1 MLFIRSI
8 HLSGS
13 AIVSFVTALQQVS
26 SIELHQ
32 EKPPRIFS
40 LQKLVEVTDY
50 NMNRVYFTWARIWS
64 SLRDHFAFAC
74 LHPSVYVRLCALDA
88 LRQLAA
94 KFLSQRKRERA
105 LFHFR
110 EEFLLPF
117 LTVIGNPGSQE
128 AVKEYVLDILKHLIA
143 SRGKQI
149 QSGWRVVLL
158 CLHAAATDIVSKAA
172 GSRDASTLGGS
183 LPEEEEETAGAAA
196 VREQL
201 KQRLS
206 LVFSILVDSLSGYL
220 PALVGEDISHAV
232 STLSLIAA
240 NPFDA
245 HLATDAIH
253 KLEDT
258 ALALIE
264 AGGNEEASAAFLLHK
279 QRASASEKSS
289 LAAFPHP
296 TTPANAAARP
306 FNFSAFVAILLALGQ
321 LACRCGGGA
330 AGGFGVA
337 GETAALSRPPVA
349 VAAAAAAAAAR
360 SSRETPQSRAVM
372 RKASLLAA
380 TPRSSQDTAP
390 LQTQQQHAETAR
402 MPPRVPEAA
411 GKKTLLPETRFSSE
425 ASSKMPAPESLA
437 GRRETALAAL
447 FRLLQHHGALLA
459 VPFVALVVGV
469 FFHASSSPVPRKEI
483 LPTSVAHTQELSL
496 TASLTALFPRLSFSP
511 DAFNQ
516 TAPRALLARA
526 AVPPEALRLSFG
538 LYFERFPWSNSQ
550 QQHDLQQQPTRAD
563 RDADAHVSNAVL
575 EGLLYEEASAC
586 TDVASAGDPLPLEDR
601 QLLLRC
607 LPESVCSS
615 SASSKAMH
623 ASGSPFDNLAK
634 LPFDPQDVATRC
646 VAQLLLIDVLQKE
659 VVNLLPMPLEALRL
673 LLCCFEGSFLFA
685 FLYNEQVSLR
695 AKLQRC
701 GFMSE
706 LKQLPG
712 LLKQQREAAAAAAAL
727 LLAALRAEHSPD
739 SLLRADG
746 ECLPPLSAGD
756 SASAEAATA
765 SGGARLSAFAISRYM
780 RFCRWHI
787 AQYLRKEQ
795 ELRELA
801 EAPRD
806 HELQH
811 RDDPAA
817 KGRAAQDALR
827 AVQQADLAE
836 GARALASLATL
847 VSSAVLQGVSQLPDS
862 LVEEN
867 ASLVLGMVLELVA
880 AESRELREESRKTLE
895 ALLARLLPDRFT
907 ALRLLPPRRAAQKE
921 LATDLPKPTGW

>member
-1 MLFIRSI
+1 CYQCCSFHAVILLLQLGGFNDPPTEIGARLSAEAFRRLLRSLFKRP
-8 HLSGS
+8 LLKQQPVENAEWS
-13 AIVSFVTALQQVS
+13 A
-26 SIELHQ
+26 
-32 EKPPRIFS
+32 
-40 LQKLVEVTDY
+40 
-50 NMNRVYFTWARIWS
+50 
-64 SLRDHFAFAC
+64 
-74 LHPSVYVRLCALDA
+74 
-88 LRQLAA
+88 
-94 KFLSQRKRERA
+94 
-105 LFHFR
+105 
-110 EEFLLPF
+110 
-117 LTVIGNPGSQE
+117 VIG
-128 AVKEYVLDILKHLIA
+128 
-143 SRGKQI
+143 
-149 QSGWRVVLL
+149 
-158 CLHAAATDIVSKAA
+158 
-172 GSRDASTLGGS
+172 
-183 LPEEEEETAGAAA
+183 
-196 VREQL
+196 
-201 KQRLS
+201 
-206 LVFSILVDSLSGYL
+206 
-220 PALVGEDISHAV
+220 
-232 STLSLIAA
+232 
-240 NPFDA
+240 
-245 HLATDAIH
+245 
-253 KLEDT
+253 
-258 ALALIE
+258 
-264 AGGNEEASAAFLLHK
+264 
-279 QRASASEKSS
+279 
-289 LAAFPHP
+289 
-296 TTPANAAARP
+296 
-306 FNFSAFVAILLALGQ
+306 
-321 LACRCGGGA
+321 
-330 AGGFGVA
+330 
-337 GETAALSRPPVA
+337 A
-349 VAAAAAAAAAR
+349 VA
-360 SSRETPQSRAVM
+360 
-372 RKASLLAA
+372 
-380 TPRSSQDTAP
+380 
-390 LQTQQQHAETAR
+390 
-402 MPPRVPEAA
+402 
-411 GKKTLLPETRFSSE
+411 
-425 ASSKMPAPESLA
+425 
-437 GRRETALAAL
+437 
-447 FRLLQHHGALLA
+447 
-459 VPFVALVVGV
+459 
-469 FFHASSSPVPRKEI
+469 
-483 LPTSVAHTQELSL
+483 
-496 TASLTALFPRLSFSP
+496 

-563 RDADAHVSNAVL
+563 RDAEAHVSNAVL

-646 VAQLLLIDVLQKE
+646 VAQLLLIDVL
-659 VVNLLPMPLEALRL
+659 
-673 LLCCFEGSFLFA
+673 
-685 FLYNEQVSLR
+685 QVSLR